1 MSRKTTWALAACRRR
16 RDNAIVEHNT
26 KLSRLKHFI
35 SRCVMCIA
43 NQRYQSMLR
52 VSHCVSGE
60 LILVGTPIRAFPA
73 WCVGIGPSLSRS
85 YGQLHGA
92 FQPCDFQDASHTS
105 SRCAGLSL
113 NFILFL
119 RDRGEFNQ
127 KPGGATCV
135 PVPALA
141 SGLEVSES
149 TKETLDLRPQ
159 GALFEQGEC

>member
-16 RDNAIVEHNT
+16 RDNAIVEHNA

-43 NQRYQSMLR
+43 NQRCQSMLR

-60 LILVGTPIRAFPA
+60 LILVGTPFELSLRGASVLDPAFREATANCTALSSLATSRTRHTLLRGALACLSTPSSFFAIRANL
-73 WCVGIGPSLSRS
+73 IK
-85 YGQLHGA
+85 
-92 FQPCDFQDASHTS
+92 
-105 SRCAGLSL
+105 
-113 NFILFL
+113 
-119 RDRGEFNQ
+119 
-127 KPGGATCV
+127 KPRGATCV

-159 GALFEQGEC
+159 GALFEQGER